1 MNDYQL
7 PYRNGQHHKGHIM
20 KVSGEGEIAVQPD
33 TASINLGVMTENK
46 KLIAAQQQNSQDM
59 TKVIQELLSIGI
71 TKNNLQ
77 TFDYRIESDY
87 DFDQGKQIFRGYKIT
102 NLLQVKIDDLSKIG
116 KVVDLA
122 VQNGANYVSNVQ
134 FSVKNKEAFYQQ
146 SLSIA
151 LINAIEK
158 AKAIA
163 ATLKVT
169 LIPTPTLV
177 VEGGNMM
184 QPFHQPGTFVKG
196 VSSTQFEPGQLLI
209 KATISAEFRYI

>member
-102 NLLQVKIDDLSKIG
+102 NLLQVKIDDLSI
-116 KVVDLA
+116 DW
-122 VQNGANYVSNVQ
+122 
-134 FSVKNKEAFYQQ
+134 
-146 SLSIA
+146 
-151 LINAIEK
+151 
-158 AKAIA
+158 
-163 ATLKVT
+163 
-169 LIPTPTLV
+169 
-177 VEGGNMM
+177 
-184 QPFHQPGTFVKG
+184 
-196 VSSTQFEPGQLLI
+196 
-209 KATISAEFRYI
+209 